1 MAVGMGWE
9 EKRAWIALVVAIVTF
24 SGYCVAILVRTNGGP
39 LDEVAYRSTFLW
51 TIGISIV
58 LEALAG
64 GSLPKGVRRTDT
76 RDKQIFRD
84 AEFAGHWLLVA
95 GAFVAMVMALAEAD
109 HFWIAN
115 VIFLAFTLATIVS
128 STVKIVAYRRGYP
141 LW

>member
-1 MAVGMGWE
+1 MSWE

-24 SGYCVAILVRTNGGP
+24 SGYCVVVLVGADGGS
-39 LDEVAYRSTFLW
+39 LEEVAYRSTFLW
-51 TIGISIV
+51 SIGVSIVSSIV

-64 GSLPKGVRRTDT
+64 GSLPKGERRTDA
-76 RDKQIFRD
+76 RDRQIFRD

-95 GAFVAMVMALAEAD
+95 GAFAAMVMALTEAD

-115 VIFLAFTLATIVS
+115 VIYLSFTLAQILS
-128 STVKIVAYRRGYP
+128 SLVKIAAYRRGYP